1 MKKMFASAYKLNLFD
16 SELNINVA
24 GLIRTHW
31 SVYCYELMLKH
42 DEELI
47 CYVEDQYGRET
58 APGQLHFLSNAWNLN
73 AFTTGSSPIQTQFDS
88 I

>member
-1 MKKMFASAYKLNLFD
+1 
-16 SELNINVA
+16 
-24 GLIRTHW
+24 
-31 SVYCYELMLKH
+31 MLKY

-88 I
+88 M